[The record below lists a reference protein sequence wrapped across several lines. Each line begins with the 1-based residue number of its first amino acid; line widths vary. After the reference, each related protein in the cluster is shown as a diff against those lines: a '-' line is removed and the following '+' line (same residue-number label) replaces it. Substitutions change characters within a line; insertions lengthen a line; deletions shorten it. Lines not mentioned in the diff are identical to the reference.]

1 MIHLTLYKNFLCRIK
16 KIFSRKNK
24 NFAFRC
30 PPRARYLRQVD
41 RLCDQASKFLTF
53 MKIKLKN
60 DEASKDVD
68 W

>member
-1 MIHLTLYKNFLCRIK
+1 MINLTLYKNFLCRIK
-16 KIFSRKNK
+16 KNIFPQTE

-41 RLCDQASKFLTF
+41 RLCDQASKFVIL
-53 MKIKLKN
+53 MKIKLED

-68 W
+68 